1 MYKHLLVAVSLDE
14 ERDAQ
19 GAMKV
24 AERLCEPDG
33 KISVLHVMEQVPG
46 YIAGYMPEGFRS
58 EVRSNTETRIRE
70 FVKNSKQANVVV
82 MEGHAARSILDWS
95 NENDV
100 DCIVLASH
108 RPGMQDLLLGSTATH
123 VVRHAKCAVHVLR

>member
-58 EVRSNTETRIRE
+58 EVRSNSRDPYPRIRQ
-70 FVKNSKQANVVV
+70 KLKAGQRRGDGGAC
-82 MEGHAARSILDWS
+82 GALD
-95 NENDV
+95 
-100 DCIVLASH
+100 
-108 RPGMQDLLLGSTATH
+108 PGLEQ
-123 VVRHAKCAVHVLR
+123 RK